1 MSEAEGPADQ
11 PGERTAAVLP
21 IREGLELVADV
32 QREALDYFKDRL
44 AAYGGPDMI
53 GVCFTVHDKN
63 GRCTSFSYAAPDRM
77 PNALLEAQASVV
89 LADAAIQGSSGQ

>member
-1 MSEAEGPADQ
+1 MSGEQPEG
-11 PGERTAAVLP
+11 AAVLP
-21 IREGLELVADV
+21 IREGIEPSIDV

-63 GRCTSFSYAAPDRM
+63 GLCVSFSYAALEGL
-77 PNALLEAQASVV
+77 PNALLEAQAAVV
-89 LADAAIQGSSGQ
+89 LADAARGGSWGGG